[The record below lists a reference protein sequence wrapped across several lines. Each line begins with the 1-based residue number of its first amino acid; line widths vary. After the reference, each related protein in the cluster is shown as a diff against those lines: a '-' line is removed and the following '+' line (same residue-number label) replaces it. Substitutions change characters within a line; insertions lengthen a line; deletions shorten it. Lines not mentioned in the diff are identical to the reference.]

1 MNYFKTICLI
11 LGFVVSAFGLSMA
24 GYMSGTVRVGQTF
37 VDDEGDRSVNQS
49 SYNIYE
55 GTALSI
61 ENLQYCSDNMVR
73 VTGNFRNIS
82 LNNRNLSLSISKS
95 GFAGLSLR
103 NSQYRRVYSSAGD
116 AYTRRNRTSGDIWV
130 QVHEFV
136 RLTGGYGVTNK
147 KGQRLEL
154 FEPETAIGREEMDYT
169 LTRYDVGA
177 SVYYQSHQ
185 LNVSY
190 RGSKFEDEKDPI
202 FDRTT
207 GRFQI
212 TGSAPLP
219 RLAAVTV
226 NAGFQNYQTTIK
238 NRPDTLKANTAWGG
252 LRYFGPHQISL
263 RTSFVFDRA
272 RRTGDLTASDN
283 LLYAVYVGK
292 NWQKHAGVV
301 VGYQHRINDDVR
313 DEITAT
319 GYSVSLWGRP
329 YPKLLLRA
337 DYGSDA
343 KEVKTG
349 RTLTGDQNY
358 TRFSGSARYDL
369 GMSSYARIKFS
380 SRNTENKEIGS
391 EADFDQVALELSL
404 NRPEYGTAQL
414 AYSLL
419 EGQYVNSSGGFYFK
433 DHVLTADLL
442 SRSYR
447 KIQVGFGAT
456 YMRGKEDIDIESSQ
470 LRFSGLYSFLK
481 DHEFSIVYRVFNYD
495 DFKDDSPIYSKYY
508 TSNVVEVSVAK
519 KF

>member
-1 MNYFKTICLI
+1 MNYSKSIILI
-11 LGFVVSAFGLSMA
+11 LALVLSAFGLSMA
-24 GYMSGTVRVGQTF
+24 GDFSGTVRVGQTF
-37 VDDEGDRSVNQS
+37 VDDEGDRSVNHS

-61 ENLQYCSDNMVR
+61 ENLRYCSDNMVR
-73 VTGNFRNIS
+73 VSGNFRNIT

-116 AYTRRNRTSGDIWV
+116 AYTRRNRSSADLWF
-130 QVHEFV
+130 QVHEYI

-154 FEPETAIGREEMDYT
+154 FEPGTAIGREEMDYT
-169 LTRYDVGA
+169 LARYDVGA
-177 SVYYQSHQ
+177 SLNYQNHQ
-185 LNVSY
+185 LDVSY
-190 RGSKFEDEKDPI
+190 RGTTYEDEKDTI
-202 FDRTT
+202 FNRTT

-212 TGSAPLP
+212 TASAPVPGLNSVS
-219 RLAAVTV
+219 L
-226 NAGFQNYQTTIK
+226 NGGFQNYQTTIK
-238 NRPDTLKANTAWGG
+238 SRPDTLKANTAWGG
-252 LRYFGPHQISL
+252 MRYLGPHQISL

-272 RRTGDLTASDN
+272 RRTGDLSASDN
-283 LLYAVYVGK
+283 LMYAIYAGK
-292 NWQKHAGVV
+292 DWQRHAGVV

-313 DEITAT
+313 DEITAS
-319 GYSVSLWGRP
+319 GYTVSLWGKP
-329 YPKLLLRA
+329 FAKLLLRA
-337 DYGSDA
+337 NYGSDA

-358 TRFSGSARYDL
+358 TRFSGSVRYDL
-369 GMSSYARIKFS
+369 GMSSYARVKYS
-380 SRNTENKEIGS
+380 SRNTENEEIGS
-391 EADFDQVALELSL
+391 EADFDQIAFELSL
-404 NRPEYGTAQL
+404 NRPEYGSLQL

-419 EGQYVNSSGGFYFK
+419 DGQYVNTSGGFYFK
-433 DHVLTADLL
+433 DHVLTSDLL

-447 KIQVGFGAT
+447 NVQVGFGAT

-470 LRFSGLYSFLK
+470 LRFSGLYSFME
-481 DHEFSIVYRVFNYD
+481 DYQFSVVYRAFNYD

-519 KF
+519 QF